1 MTVFI
6 TYAFLIILSL
16 LNGYWVAAKTRG
28 VVQSGLALL
37 LVVAVTT
44 VLTVLVA
51 QGWHYFANSNLA
63 ESMPKAG
70 GADMAAVAYILF
82 FVASFIFT
90 CLSFIFVKNR
100 KSDGNL

>member
-28 VVQSGLALL
+28 VVPSGLALL

-63 ESMPKAG
+63 NSMPKAG
-70 GADMAAVAYILF
+70 AADMAAVAYILF
-82 FVASFIFT
+82 FAASFIFT
-90 CLSFIFVKNR
+90 CLLDVP
-100 KSDGNL
+100 

>member
-28 VVQSGLALL
+28 VIQSGLALL
-37 LVVAVTT
+37 LMVAVTA
-44 VLTVLVA
+44 VLPVLVA
-51 QGWHYFANSNLA
+51 QAGHYLANSNLA
-63 ESMPKAG
+63 GSMPKAG